1 MIGFIEDILKS
12 QKETLH
18 YRYSN
23 VSEWVSL
30 RHQPHPI
37 SPIKKTDTLHFNH
50 QELQNNEQSSFEERL
65 TFHSSK
71 PNFFVFENKTKVQSS
86 YAVFQKLDLLVKEN
100 ATLDF
105 ISIHDESVN
114 SFNIIEFNIEL
125 EKGAEVRHWHFSIG
139 GHKNRFNFNIHLKDE
154 NAHFEQRSVVLT
166 TSQEHVDLHSVIH
179 HHVKNTTSSQ
189 LVKNIISGNSHGI
202 FTGRI
207 IISPDANQVQAKQLH
222 RSLLMNKKAH
232 IHSEPQL
239 EIHAHDVKCTHGST
253 TGALSEE
260 ELFYLQTRGIQT
272 EKAQAMLSQAFALEI
287 SMLIPDQHLK
297 DSIHDRIL
305 EKLLLMGDTIV

>member
-1 MIGFIEDILKS
+1 MTGFIEDILKS

-23 VSEWVSL
+23 ISEWVSL
-30 RHQPHPI
+30 RHQAHAI
-37 SPIKKTDTLHFNH
+37 SPTKNTNTLNFNH
-50 QELQNNEQSSFEERL
+50 HELQNNEQSTFEEQFV
-65 TFHSSK
+65 FHSSK
-71 PNFFVFENKTKVQSS
+71 PNILVVENKTESKAS
-86 YAVFQKLDLLVKEN
+86 YAIFQKLHLLVKEN

-105 ISIHDESVN
+105 ITIHDESVN
-114 SFNIIEFNIEL
+114 SFNVIEFNIEI
-125 EKGAEVRHWHFSIG
+125 EKGAEVRHWHFSLG
-139 GHKNRFNFNIHLKDE
+139 GHKNRFNLNIHLKEE
-154 NAHFEQRSVVLT
+154 NAHFEQRSMVLT

-189 LVKNIISGNSHGI
+189 LVKNILSATSHGI

-253 TGALSEE
+253 TGALSDEE
-260 ELFYLQTRGIQT
+260 IFYLQTRGIQP
-272 EKAQAMLSQAFALEI
+272 EKAQAMLSQAFALEV
-287 SMLIPDQHLK
+287 SMLIPDQNLK
-297 DSIHDRIL
+297 ESINNRL
-305 EKLLLMGDTIV
+305 LKKLLQMGETIV